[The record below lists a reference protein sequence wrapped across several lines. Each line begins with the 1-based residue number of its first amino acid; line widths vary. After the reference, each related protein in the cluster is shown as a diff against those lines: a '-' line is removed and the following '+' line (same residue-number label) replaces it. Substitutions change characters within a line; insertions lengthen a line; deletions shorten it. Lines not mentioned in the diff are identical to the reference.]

1 MNVQYNESLIENY
14 GELMTIRLK
23 TEMLGDSLG
32 EMFDMTLDQLITAD
46 LSIIL
51 EDSAFLTCKSVDE
64 IERYMV
70 VVRETCRELI
80 EAAKGLDS
88 NSAAETLLN

>member
-1 MNVQYNESLIENY
+1 MSVKYAEALIHNY
-14 GELMTIRLK
+14 GELMTLRLK
-23 TEMLGDSLG
+23 TEMLGDSLNK
-32 EMFDMTLDQLITAD
+32 MFDMTLDQLITAD

-51 EDSAFLTCKSVDE
+51 EDGAFLTCKSVDE
-64 IERYMV
+64 IERYMI

-88 NSAAETLLN
+88 NSSAETLLN